1 MAWVSATQTV
11 VVVEPLVLPAGAD
24 AKVGGKPTA
33 AADVDVDEGGWWD
46 EEHTP
51 FGILGEHY
59 RTGLS

>member
-1 MAWVSATQTV
+1 
-11 VVVEPLVLPAGAD
+11 LVLPAGAD